1 MEKTSK
7 TYSFRE
13 QLDIGKQGEEKL
25 DAYFYA
31 LGTEI
36 RCANMFEQKRGIDR
50 WFRAKDGDRVYTVEY
65 KTDEKTQKTGNV
77 FVETISNNQTGALGW
92 AVKGL
97 ADFVIYYAVGI
108 EEAAVIRSEKLREKI
123 AEWFFSYPTK
133 AVKNRGYMTYG
144 ILVPWEEFKKAADT
158 VIKFD

>member
-1 MEKTSK
+1 MSK
-7 TYSFRE
+7 PYDFRE
-13 QLDIGKQGEEKL
+13 QLDIGKQGEGKL
-25 DAYFYA
+25 DTFFRAHGF
-31 LGTEI
+31 EI
-36 RCANMFEQKRGIDR
+36 QCVNRSEERRGIDR
-50 WFRAKDGDRVYTVEY
+50 VFRKDGGEHTIEY
-65 KTDEKTQKTGNV
+65 KTDEKTQHTGNV
-77 FVETISNNQTGALGW
+77 FVETISNNKTGALGW

-108 EEAAVIRSEKLREKI
+108 EEAVIIRSTKLREKI
-123 AEWFFSYPTK
+123 AEWFFAHPTR